1 MAEYTPS
8 FINTEEIRPTTE
20 LPGRCE
26 AIVEN
31 AMMFG
36 QEHGNQKDGNIMKG
50 VMMIKN
56 YIRHHSLSCFH

>member
-26 AIVEN
+26 AIAEN

-36 QEHGNQKDGNIMKG
+36 QEHGNQKTVI
-50 VMMIKN
+50 
-56 YIRHHSLSCFH
+56 L